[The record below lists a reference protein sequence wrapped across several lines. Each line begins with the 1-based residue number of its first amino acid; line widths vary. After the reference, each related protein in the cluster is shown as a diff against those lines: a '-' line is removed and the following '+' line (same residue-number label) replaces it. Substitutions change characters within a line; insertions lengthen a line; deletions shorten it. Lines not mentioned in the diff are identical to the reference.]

1 MKFSKLW
8 GAYRGKKIF
17 AKKFRNG
24 PKWREM
30 AKKQVFQ
37 KIQDGRQAAILNQ
50 ITSIFKL
57 VRDLLGTT
65 SYVKYRKDSGEIA
78 DGNVMTAFGIN
89 MQIYTCLIV
98 EPSMRIKET
107 LLSGKRLCFFF

>member
-1 MKFSKLW
+1 MVK
-8 GAYRGKKIF
+8 
-17 AKKFRNG
+17 NG
-24 PKWREM
+24 EKWR
-30 AKKQVFQ
+30 KNRFFQ

-89 MQIYTCLIV
+89 MRTYTGLTVDADLHLPHC
-98 EPSMRIKET
+98 
-107 LLSGKRLCFFF
+107 